1 MCIRDSSETMPP
13 ILEQAALASPIFQTR
28 WRWDATRALALLRFQ
43 GGKKVPP
50 QIQRIRSDDLLAS
63 VFPDVAAC
71 FENIEGDIKI
81 PDHPLVHEVMK
92 DVLTEALDIEG
103 LAEVLR
109 GIEQGTIRCLAVDTP
124 VPSQFSHEILNAN
137 PYAYLDDAPL
147 EERRARAVEM
157 RRVLPASVLEEVGAL
172 DPAAIAQVQQ
182 EAWPDV
188 RDADELH
195 DVLHTLVLV
204 PASSQLSALSS
215 QQESRSTAPWARFFE
230 RLQLENRA
238 VVAEAA
244 GKQYWIAAEREEW
257 FQTMRPAV
265 AHVETGLGARVVT
278 GFSPVNPE
286 PSSAPQEAAPTQV
299 SAPSFDDALLTT
311 VQGWIAHLGPT
322 TASEIGELLA
332 LPASDIEKSLLLSLI
347 HIFPRWNRRP
357 CRIRAGCGLT
367 LPLLL
372 ATPVSLFLESPCPR
386 IERRIPNPLGS

>member
-1 MCIRDSSETMPP
+1 MR
-13 ILEQAALASPIFQTR
+13 
-28 WRWDATRALALLRFQ
+28 TRALALLRFQ

-50 QIQRIRSDDLLAS
+50 QIQRMRSDDLLAS

-103 LAEVLR
+103 LGEVLR
-109 GIEQGTIRCLAVDTP
+109 GIEQGRIRCLAVDTP

-195 DVLHTLVLV
+195 DVLHTLVSV
-204 PASSQLSALSS
+204 PEGSSQLSAVSS
-215 QQESRSTAPWARFFE
+215 QETKPQSTANWEDSSIACSVRIARPWR
-230 RLQLENRA
+230 
-238 VVAEAA
+238 
-244 GKQYWIAAEREEW
+244 KP
-257 FQTMRPAV
+257 PANNI
-265 AHVETGLGARVVT
+265 G
-278 GFSPVNPE
+278 SP
-286 PSSAPQEAAPTQV
+286 PSGSNG
-299 SAPSFDDALLTT
+299 S
-311 VQGWIAHLGPT
+311 
-322 TASEIGELLA
+322 
-332 LPASDIEKSLLLSLI
+332 
-347 HIFPRWNRRP
+347 RR
-357 CRIRAGCGLT
+357 CI
-367 LPLLL
+367 
-372 ATPVSLFLESPCPR
+372 VW
-386 IERRIPNPLGS
+386 